1 MADEAGGGGRG
12 RGEGGGLGVRR
23 VGDVMTKPE
32 ERYGIP

>member
-1 MADEAGGGGRG
+1 MADEAGGVRG